1 MNCIGSNN
9 KNNNSNIV
17 PVAEIVTIQDIELV
31 PTVHKSQ
38 YMTPHHWLITNKAAS
53 PETEVVEVLI
63 QQALPV
69 TKGKYRKS
77 SQSVTVMTKIQVL
90 VIPPNCNSIILMSKQ
105 HRQQLQRQRRL
116 L

>member
-17 PVAEIVTIQDIELV
+17 QVVEIVTIQDIELV
-31 PTVHKSQ
+31 PTVHKSL
-38 YMTPHHWLITNKAAS
+38 YMTPHHWLITNKAS

-77 SQSVTVMTKIQVL
+77 SQSVTVMTKQVL
-90 VIPPNCNSIILMSKQ
+90 VIPPNCNIILMSKQ
-105 HRQQLQRQRRL
+105 HRQQLQRRQRL